1 MEVINNRVFEGER
14 ALFTQNNL
22 LIDSC
27 TFQNGESPLKE
38 GRNLIISNSTFSWKY
53 PLWYCTNVK
62 VNNSLFNQM
71 ARAGIWYTNDIRV
84 SNTKFISPKMFR
96 RCKGVIITN
105 VTFEDGKETL
115 WNCDD
120 VKLLTSNQ

>member
-1 MEVINNRVFEGER
+1 MEVINNRIFEGER
-14 ALFTQNNL
+14 VLFTQNNL

-71 ARAGIWYTNDIRV
+71 ARAGIWYTM
-84 SNTKFISPKMFR
+84 ISGLVILNLFLP
-96 RCKGVIITN
+96 RCL
-105 VTFEDGKETL
+105 EDAKA
-115 WNCDD
+115 
-120 VKLLTSNQ
+120 